1 MNMKPPSEG
10 EIGISRPFVDQS
22 ISVRSHAPFSRE
34 VIEAALKIGSA
45 TAHEAAGRI
54 GALPHSIKPVCAQFR
69 LAGSVFTIRGPAN
82 DNLWLHRAIVAA
94 SPGDI
99 LVAHTG
105 GFHEAGYWGEI
116 MSTGA
121 SCAGLGGLVI
131 DGCVRDGALLGAI
144 GFPVFARG
152 LSIRGTGKDFDALGS
167 LNEVLLIGD
176 VLISPGDL
184 MIGDQDGLV
193 CIPRT
198 RVPEVLQASLARE
211 KGEETIL
218 ARLRAG
224 ENTMKIYN
232 LDR

>member
-1 MNMKPPSEG
+1 
-10 EIGISRPFVDQS
+10 
-22 ISVRSHAPFSRE
+22 
-34 VIEAALKIGSA
+34 
-45 TAHEAAGRI
+45 
-54 GALPHSIKPVCAQFR
+54 
-69 LAGSVFTIRGPAN
+69 
-82 DNLWLHRAIVAA
+82 
-94 SPGDI
+94 
-99 LVAHTG
+99 
-105 GFHEAGYWGEI
+105 
-116 MSTGA
+116 
-121 SCAGLGGLVI
+121 VI

-176 VLISPGDL
+176 VSISPGDL

-211 KGEETIL
+211 KSEETIL